1 VELKT
6 TGGRLSELKKVFR
19 EDMLR
24 LGQNYVVLWTK
35 EDVDQWLTSL

>member
-1 VELKT
+1 
-6 TGGRLSELKKVFR
+6 
-19 EDMLR
+19 MLR